1 MMERFGAASTSCG
14 HAYPFGWKG
23 YLPLLTWGVISA
35 HKSRKGMATDVSD
48 TIAQGDR

>member
-14 HAYPFGWKG
+14 HAFPSGWKVH
-23 YLPLLTWGVISA
+23 LPLLAWGVISA
-35 HKSRKGMATDVSD
+35 HTSRIGMATDVSD